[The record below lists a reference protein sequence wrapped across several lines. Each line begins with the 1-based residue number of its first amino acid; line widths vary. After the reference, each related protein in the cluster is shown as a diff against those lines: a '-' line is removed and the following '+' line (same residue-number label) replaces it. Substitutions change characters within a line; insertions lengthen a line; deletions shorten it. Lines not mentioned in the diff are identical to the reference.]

1 MGDLRAFFKRKGGG
15 DAGANEAPPKSA
27 KTFAASSAGGLS
39 GALNA
44 VRWSAHHDSLLARHD
59 PASAPCARV
68 AAFDLDDT
76 LQKTRSGRPGYA
88 VTDLADFAPWSDAVA
103 PALRA
108 IHARGDKIVIYSNHA
123 GSHGAMDRERA
134 AVVRARIDAFAASVG
149 VPMLAFCGTQKGPE
163 KDPRGY
169 RKPLPGMWEHFAREC
184 NGGVAPDLD
193 RCFYVGDAAGRPGD
207 HSDSDRA
214 FARAVGVKFLTPE
227 AFFESPDATTRG
239 EDAGEKSETERR
251 PDASAPTVVDL
262 VEDEANRSGSVE
274 PFDRESTP

>member
-1 MGDLRAFFKRKGGG
+1 
-15 DAGANEAPPKSA
+15 
-27 KTFAASSAGGLS
+27 
-39 GALNA
+39 
-44 VRWSAHHDSLLARHD
+44 
-59 PASAPCARV
+59 
-68 AAFDLDDT
+68 
-76 LQKTRSGRPGYA
+76 
-88 VTDLADFAPWSDAVA
+88 
-103 PALRA
+103 
-108 IHARGDKIVIYSNHA
+108 
-123 GSHGAMDRERA
+123 
-134 AVVRARIDAFAASVG
+134 
-149 VPMLAFCGTQKGPE
+149 
-163 KDPRGY
+163 
-169 RKPLPGMWEHFAREC
+169 MWEHFAREC

-262 VEDEANRSGSVE
+262 VEDEANRSGSVV